1 MTFCYHAVLRNGKS
15 HSDAQ
20 KLYYREICSLKEG
33 KKKKNNLENQNC
45 KPIPEQYKFSMLA
58 SIKAFSTETVMS
70 EASCNPLCPQPL
82 LIPEMLNT
90 GYRFFTS

>member
-33 KKKKNNLENQNC
+33 KKKKTTLKIRIVNLYQNN
-45 KPIPEQYKFSMLA
+45 
-58 SIKAFSTETVMS
+58 
-70 EASCNPLCPQPL
+70 
-82 LIPEMLNT
+82 
-90 GYRFFTS
+90 TSFQC